1 MYLYIYIATLRN
13 NSNEIFFGLLYRI
26 APRCPRTRGDIID
39 VIVCNYSAMFFLS
52 NPQKH
57 KNALFT
63 ATMANHCLILFWG
76 SPHVLKCQW
85 ITGSL
90 VLLRCW
96 EGHWFGQGS
105 LISLAAIAWRGHPN
119 RSHRRKTEKKQHL
132 QFPISTTWISC
143 EYHHIWWWRLPMFYI
158 VLWCL
163 VVFDDGDQQGLERS
177 RAFIICKRCYPSWQF
192 LAKGK
197 LGQLKRDKSPNPKIQ
212 SARAKT
218 SSLLGV
224 CPYYYVLITWN
235 CGKLLHYY
243 YNWG

>member
-119 RSHRRKTEKKQHL
+119 RSHRRKTEKNN
-132 QFPISTTWISC
+132 ISNSLFQLR
-143 EYHHIWWWRLPMFYI
+143 EYHVNIIIFDDDAYRCFILFYD
-158 VLWCL
+158 VWWCL
-163 VVFDDGDQQGLERS
+163 MMAINRDWNAAVRS
-177 RAFIICKRCYPSWQF
+177 SFASDATPVDNFWQ
-192 LAKGK
+192 
-197 LGQLKRDKSPNPKIQ
+197 RVN
-212 SARAKT
+212 
-218 SSLLGV
+218 
-224 CPYYYVLITWN
+224 
-235 CGKLLHYY
+235 
-243 YNWG
+243 

>member
-1 MYLYIYIATLRN
+1 MDYWVISA
-13 NSNEIFFGLLYRI
+13 SPLLGGALIWPRI
-26 APRCPRTRGDIID
+26 IDII
-39 VIVCNYSAMFFLS
+39 
-52 NPQKH
+52 
-57 KNALFT
+57 
-63 ATMANHCLILFWG
+63 G
-76 SPHVLKCQW
+76 
-85 ITGSL
+85 
-90 VLLRCW
+90 
-96 EGHWFGQGS
+96 
-105 LISLAAIAWRGHPN
+105 
-119 RSHRRKTEKKQHL
+119 SHRLKRSPESVTSEKNRKKQHL

>member
-1 MYLYIYIATLRN
+1 MKSL
-13 NSNEIFFGLLYRI
+13 FGCYTELPQGVPGLAAI
-26 APRCPRTRGDIID
+26 SLMSLFVIILP
-39 VIVCNYSAMFFLS
+39 CFFLATR
-52 NPQKH
+52 
-57 KNALFT
+57 KNIRMHLFT

-76 SPHVLKCQW
+76 SLHVLKCQW

-119 RSHRRKTEKKQHL
+119 RSHRRKTGKTQHL

-163 VVFDDGDQQGLERS
+163 VVFDDGDQPGLG
-177 RAFIICKRCYPSWQF
+177 II
-192 LAKGK
+192 
-197 LGQLKRDKSPNPKIQ
+197 I
-212 SARAKT
+212 T
-218 SSLLGV
+218 S
-224 CPYYYVLITWN
+224 
-235 CGKLLHYY
+235 
-243 YNWG
+243 NWG